1 MLVFVTHRRLKP
13 GSFQEFR
20 KAWEPDEMP
29 EGVREVA
36 YHARSVSNPDEIV
49 SFGLA
54 YDMTL
59 EDFERMRQAGGD
71 DSERQR
77 RMAEFVEWTGV
88 DGVFEV
94 IDEIHWGEPA

>member
-1 MLVFVTHRRLKP
+1 MLVFLTQRRLKP
-13 GSFQEFR
+13 NTFDEFR

-36 YHARSVSNPDEIV
+36 YHARSVENPDEII
-49 SFGLA
+49 SFGIA

-59 EDFERMRQAGGD
+59 EDLERMRAEGGEGD
-71 DSERQR
+71 AERQR
-77 RMAEFVEWTGV
+77 RMSEFVEWTGV

-94 IDEIHWGEPA
+94 IDEVRWGI